1 MKKFALAIF
10 LALTLV
16 SAVVLAEKDYF
27 PIAQQALWDAQK
39 TPISDKTSHIFDK
52 SPLTAPGMI
61 IGCTMLMWNKPSKDV
76 MWSVVKFEFQA
87 ENGIIGLAHFGKL
100 VIITVDRKGQTTRN
114 ECLIGDDLIFYG
126 NRAPKVK

>member
-27 PIAQQALWDAQK
+27 PIAQQALRDAQAES
-39 TPISDKTSHIFDK
+39 ISDDASLPKGFIG
-52 SPLTAPGMI
+52 LTFS
-61 IGCTMLMWNKPSKDV
+61 CTMPILQKPGKDPLWHV
-76 MWSVVKFEFQA
+76 LKFESQSEIRKGVQVVDFTR
-87 ENGIIGLAHFGKL
+87 L

-114 ECLIGDDLIFYG
+114 ECPLFDGVFT
-126 NRAPKVK
+126 R

>member
-39 TPISDKTSHIFDK
+39 TPISDEASLPEGFK
-52 SPLTAPGMI
+52 SSI
-61 IGCTMLMWNKPSKDV
+61 IGCTLLVGSLPSKDLV
-76 MWSVVKFEFQA
+76 WSVVKFEVQTTK
-87 ENGIIGLAHFGKL
+87 GLTYSLEVNFTKL
-100 VIITVDRKGQTTRN
+100 VMITIDRQGRTTRN
-114 ECLIGDDLIFYG
+114 ECRLDRGFFTIPHFE
-126 NRAPKVK
+126 